1 MGRIFKFKGAKVR
14 NLGQSGR
21 SRNFA
26 PYPSSYLKMRLIYDF
41 LIQGYRMLILIAS
54 VWNPKARAWISGR
67 RGMFGRLEEKLKPV
81 QADRIWMHCASVGE
95 FEQGRPL
102 LEAIRAKW
110 PDTFIVLTFFS
121 PSGYELRKNYAGVDL
136 VSYLP
141 LDTRSNAHRF
151 VSLVDPKLA
160 IIIKY
165 EHWHHH
171 LHALKNKGIP
181 ALLVS
186 SIFRPDQPFFRPW
199 GAFWRRMLTCYDL
212 LFVQD
217 QRSAE
222 LLESIGMADRVRL
235 AGDTRFDRV
244 CTVADTSGEIE
255 ALRDMQFATPVIVA
269 GSTWPEDERLL
280 AAYVHRHPDVRLIIA
295 PHEIS
300 ASRLAAIEQQFPKV
314 IRWSA
319 AQSADHP
326 SAYFSQ
332 SDWQT
337 LLIDNIGMLSRLYRY
352 GQAAYVGGGFHRAG
366 IHNILEAAV
375 YGIPVLFGPIHRK
388 AKEAGDLIQ
397 RGGAFCVS
405 NSSELEGRLHDLFED
420 PKKLGKAG
428 EASGFFVRSQSG
440 ATEFVMEGV
449 QAYLRLSS

>member
-1 MGRIFKFKGAKVR
+1 MGRIIKFKRIKVR

-26 PYPSSYLKMRLIYDF
+26 PYPSSYVKMRSIYDF

-54 VWNPKARAWISGR
+54 IWNPKARAWITGR
-67 RGMFGRLEEKLKPV
+67 KGMFARLEEKLKSV
-81 QADRIWMHCASVGE
+81 HRDRIWMHCASVGE
-95 FEQGRPL
+95 FEQGRPV
-102 LEAIRAKW
+102 LEAIRALW
-110 PDTFIVLTFFS
+110 PETFIVLTFFS
-121 PSGYELRKNYAGVDL
+121 PSGYELRRNYAGADL

-151 VSLVDPKLA
+151 VSLVDPTLA

-186 SIFRPDQPFFRPW
+186 SIFRPEQPFFRPW
-199 GAFWRRMLTCYDL
+199 GAFWRRMLECYDL
-212 LFVQD
+212 LYVQD

-222 LLESIGMADRVRL
+222 LLGTIGMSQRVRQ

-244 CTVADTSGEIE
+244 CTVADSSGEIE
-255 ALRDMQFATPVIVA
+255 MLRDMQFSTPVIVA

-280 AAYVHRHPDVRLIIA
+280 SSYMHRHPDIRLIIA

-319 AQSADHP
+319 AQSSDQP

-332 SDWQT
+332 SEWQT

-352 GQAAYVGGGFHRAG
+352 GQVAYIGGGFHRAG

-388 AKEAGDLIQ
+388 AKEAGDLIK
-397 RGGAFCVS
+397 RGGAFS
-405 NSSELEGRLHDLFED
+405 ITDSSELEDRLNDLIEN
-420 PKKLGKAG
+420 PGKREMAG
-428 EASGFFVRSQSG
+428 QVSGSFVRSQSG
-440 ATEFVMEGV
+440 ATQRVMEGV
-449 QAYLRLSS
+449 QAYLRSSS

>member
-1 MGRIFKFKGAKVR
+1 
-14 NLGQSGR
+14 
-21 SRNFA
+21 
-26 PYPSSYLKMRLIYDF
+26 MRLIYDF

-81 QADRIWMHCASVGE
+81 HADRIWMHCASVGE
-95 FEQGRPL
+95 FEQGRPV
-102 LEAIRAKW
+102 LEAIRAQW
-110 PDTFIVLTFFS
+110 PNTYIVLTFFS
-121 PSGYELRKNYAGVDL
+121 PSGYELRKNYAGADL

-141 LDTRSNAHRF
+141 LDTRRNAHRF
-151 VSLVDPKLA
+151 VSLIDPKLA

-171 LHALKNKGIP
+171 LNALKNKGVP

-212 LFVQD
+212 LYVQD
-217 QRSAE
+217 QHSVE
-222 LLESIGMADRVRL
+222 LLGTIGMSERVRQ

-255 ALRDMQFATPVIVA
+255 AIRDMQFTSPVMVA

-280 AAYVHRHPDVRLIIA
+280 AAYIHRHPEIRLIIA

-300 ASRLAAIEQQFPKV
+300 SSRLATIEHQFPKV

-319 AQSADHP
+319 TQSTDHP
-326 SAYFSQ
+326 SAYLSQ

-352 GQAAYVGGGFHRAG
+352 GQVAYVGGGFHRAG

-375 YGIPVLFGPIHRK
+375 YGIPVLFGPNHRK
-388 AKEAGDLIQ
+388 AKEAGDLIK
-397 RGGAFCVS
+397 RGGAFS
-405 NSSELEGRLHDLFED
+405 INDSSALEDRLNDLFANPE
-420 PKKLGKAG
+420 KR
-428 EASGFFVRSQSG
+428 EMSGQESGSFVRSQSG
-440 ATEFVMEGV
+440 ATQRVMESV
-449 QAYLRLSS
+449 QAYLRSSR